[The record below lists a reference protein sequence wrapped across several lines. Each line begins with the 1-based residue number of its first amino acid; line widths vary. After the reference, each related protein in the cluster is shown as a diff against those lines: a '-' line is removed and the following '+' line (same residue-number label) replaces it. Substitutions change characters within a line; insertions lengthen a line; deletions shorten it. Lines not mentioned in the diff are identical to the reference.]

1 MVVQAV
7 EMIIMKV
14 VELCLREP
22 GAAKDDQHVWG
33 GSGVDSGKGGEG
45 ELGKTKPSKRDDDD
59 WMNVE
64 IQGKTRSTVHA
75 KGLLGDMSCR
85 LMALWF
91 RTTKNPDASTGQLAR
106 LFARWLTLLTHS
118 LLSSWESE

>member
-33 GSGVDSGKGGEG
+33 GSGGDSGKSG
-45 ELGKTKPSKRDDDD
+45 
-59 WMNVE
+59 
-64 IQGKTRSTVHA
+64 
-75 KGLLGDMSCR
+75 
-85 LMALWF
+85 
-91 RTTKNPDASTGQLAR
+91 
-106 LFARWLTLLTHS
+106 
-118 LLSSWESE
+118 